1 MMHKS
6 CGTTVGCVLEL
17 ALHRNCEMT
26 AECVP
31 EEVALHYLRNSCQAI
46 AAWAELA
53 LHHDA

>member
-6 CGTTVGCVLEL
+6 CGTTVGGVLEL

-26 AECVP
+26 ADCVP
-31 EEVALHYLRNSCQAI
+31 EIALHYLQNSCQTI
-46 AAWAELA
+46 AGWAELA